1 MDTTVETLYG
11 NQQGGRKG
19 HNTKNRGK
27 KGYRPILCFIYETRE
42 YLMGKLRKGDTVS
55 GKGAAVFVAKIQA
68 HIPGCVQEVLLRAD
82 GEFLS
87 WESVDALLKAG
98 YEFIIGNKGCKPPF
112 DPQTWY
118 QPWKRKNIQYNS
130 CIYSNISITNGSKE
144 RGVYHPELSL

>member
-1 MDTTVETLYG
+1 MATTVETLYG

-55 GKGAAVFVAKIQA
+55 GKEAAAFEAKTQA

-82 GEFLS
+82 GEFFS
-87 WESVDALLKAG
+87 W
-98 YEFIIGNKGCKPPF
+98 
-112 DPQTWY
+112 
-118 QPWKRKNIQYNS
+118 
-130 CIYSNISITNGSKE
+130 
-144 RGVYHPELSL
+144 